1 MIALCLEKIL
11 VHHVVDSRDLGLL
24 LLLLLLHLLLLLL
37 RSLEVWRLL
46 EGLERWVLL
55 LLWLT
60 SISVVLS

>member
-24 LLLLLLHLLLLLL
+24 LLLLHLLLLLL
-37 RSLEVWRLL
+37 RNLEVWRLL

-55 LLWLT
+55 LLWLM

>member
-24 LLLLLLHLLLLLL
+24 LLLLHLLLLLL
-37 RSLEVWRLL
+37 RSLDVWRLL
-46 EGLERWVLL
+46 EGLEWWVLL
-55 LLWLT
+55 LLWLM